1 MDFPSNLQRKLQK
14 RAIEGNLRS
23 LRVRGDLIDF
33 SSNDYLGFSRNTTI
47 FEEVKRELSDLKPSI
62 GSTGSRL
69 LSGNTDFHEDLECQM
84 ASFFE
89 AESALLFNSGYD
101 ANLGLLSS
109 VPQRG
114 DSIFYD
120 EFVHASIRDG
130 IRLSH
135 ARSYGFRHNDI
146 QDLRQKILNTRS
158 GGEIY
163 VVVESLYSMDGDM
176 APLKELASM
185 AGEQNLKLI
194 VDEAHSTGIYGKRGQ
209 GMVIE
214 QQLQHAVFAR
224 VHTFGKALG
233 CHGATVVGST
243 ALREFLI
250 NFSRPFIYTTSMP
263 PYGVLTIKYVLRA
276 LEHTNQREILKGNIR
291 QFRDMV
297 NQYGLIHH
305 FMDSSGPIQCL
316 VLGSVERIMEIS
328 SKLRESNFD
337 ARAILSPTVPE
348 GKERIRFCIHSY
360 NTSREIQEILF
371 LLSTFV

>member
-1 MDFPSNLQRKLQK
+1 
-14 RAIEGNLRS
+14 
-23 LRVRGDLIDF
+23 
-33 SSNDYLGFSRNTTI
+33 
-47 FEEVKRELSDLKPSI
+47 
-62 GSTGSRL
+62 
-69 LSGNTDFHEDLECQM
+69 
-84 ASFFE
+84 
-89 AESALLFNSGYD
+89 
-101 ANLGLLSS
+101 
-109 VPQRG
+109 
-114 DSIFYD
+114 
-120 EFVHASIRDG
+120 
-130 IRLSH
+130 
-135 ARSYGFRHNDI
+135 
-146 QDLRQKILNTRS
+146 
-158 GGEIY
+158 
-163 VVVESLYSMDGDM
+163 MDGDM

-233 CHGATVVGST
+233 CHGATVVGSA
-243 ALREFLI
+243 ALRQFLI

-297 NQYGLIHH
+297 NQYGLTHH